1 MGTGELLVKPSKLW
15 GVTCDGLASRPG
27 GVEILLVASCYGN
40 LDKLRPDAPVL
51 APRLHFLF
59 FFVCLFPSF
68 FFKFTPQFN
77 VAGVFSLY
85 MFNESMSIF
94 FGLT

>member
-1 MGTGELLVKPSKLW
+1 MGTGELLGKPNKLW

-27 GVEILLVASCYGN
+27 GVQILLAASCYGN

-59 FFVCLFPSF
+59 FLFVCFFPSF
-68 FFKFTPQFN
+68 FLSSHLNLTSLGSFLYTCSMNPCP
-77 VAGVFSLY
+77 FS
-85 MFNESMSIF
+85 S
-94 FGLT
+94 G